1 MHEIIRISEK
11 NYKIKQKQKIVKY
24 DKKDTGGLM

>member
-24 DKKDTGGLM
+24 DKKD